1 MRLGDLLLSEKL
13 ISREALDEAL
23 EEQVLQGGRLGTN
36 LLEMGLLKE
45 QDLARC
51 LGKLHNCAFASGEM
65 TPDPRALA
73 LIDQQFADDKDVLPM
88 RIDATRVSVA
98 VIDPHNHETLH
109 AIGFKTGK
117 RVVPVVVP
125 EFRMN
130 QMLRRFCKAFRN
142 MRPIDMGQTRP
153 SRTRGTLKEGP
164 TPMASEEL
172 INEEEFQKLYAKAV
186 EGGEEIGAA
195 PAAEDALE
203 GLVIEESAPEPAA
216 PPPAPPPPPAARLT
230 PAPPPAAPAPP
241 TGQPI
246 QVPLGAVPA
255 RPTSPKGFPQPPAS
269 PLTFAEAQQHL
280 GQVSDREDVARTVLR
295 FAVGKWKRV
304 LLLAVQGDLVTGWQG
319 AGQGIRGEAV
329 VRIGIN
335 LRSQNTF
342 RLVRDTRSHYI
353 GPVKRDA
360 STAVFYKL
368 LGGAAP
374 TTAVMLPL
382 LVRGRVV
389 HVLYVDNGPDQVTP
403 PDIGELLILAQSVT
417 RSYEAMI
424 RRRKA
429 N

>member
-1 MRLGDLLLSEKL
+1 
-13 ISREALDEAL
+13 
-23 EEQVLQGGRLGTN
+23 
-36 LLEMGLLKE
+36 
-45 QDLARC
+45 
-51 LGKLHNCAFASGEM
+51 
-65 TPDPRALA
+65 
-73 LIDQQFADDKDVLPM
+73 
-88 RIDATRVSVA
+88 
-98 VIDPHNHETLH
+98 
-109 AIGFKTGK
+109 
-117 RVVPVVVP
+117 
-125 EFRMN
+125 
-130 QMLRRFCKAFRN
+130 
-142 MRPIDMGQTRP
+142 
-153 SRTRGTLKEGP
+153 
-164 TPMASEEL
+164 
-172 INEEEFQKLYAKAV
+172 
-186 EGGEEIGAA
+186 
-195 PAAEDALE
+195 
-203 GLVIEESAPEPAA
+203 
-216 PPPAPPPPPAARLT
+216 
-230 PAPPPAAPAPP
+230 
-241 TGQPI
+241 
-246 QVPLGAVPA
+246 VPLGSVPA